1 MENPQKQALTACG
14 GTGMLPPRDDPR
26 ISSFRHSFAPSKG
39 VRRIMNAAT
48 SSADHKQLANA
59 IRALSMDAVQRA
71 NSGHPGAPM
80 GMADMATVLF
90 TRHLKFDA
98 ANPDWPDRDRFI
110 LSNGHASML
119 LYSLLYLT
127 GSPDMTLEELKNFRQ
142 MGSRTPG
149 HPEYGHAAGVETTT
163 GPLGQGIANAVGMAL
178 AERLMNARYG
188 DELVDHHTYVFA
200 GDGCLMEGI
209 SHEAISMAGHLKLGR
224 LIVLFDDNDISID
237 GGTELSVSDDQLA
250 RFQASGWDVTR
261 VDGHDPDAIDAAIA
275 AAKTTGTP
283 SLIACRTVIGY
294 GSPSKQGTAATHGA
308 PLGEDEI
315 AATREALGWPHA
327 PFEIPDDVLNAW
339 RSAGARGASERNAW
353 EGRLAGADSSLREKF
368 EAAISGVLPAA
379 FEDAV
384 NAHKKRLSEEEPK
397 WATRK
402 SSQEALEVITPVV
415 ETMIGGSAD
424 LTGSNNTK
432 SACMDPVSADD
443 FSGRYIYYGVRE
455 HGMAAAMNGMALH
468 GGLIPYSGT
477 FLTFTDYCRPSIRL
491 SALMG
496 LRVIYVM
503 THDSI
508 GLGEDGPTH
517 QPVEHISSLR
527 AMPNVNVFRPADAV
541 ETAEAW
547 ALALQSENTP
557 SILALT
563 RQGIPTVRTA
573 HTDENLSARGAYV
586 LREADGDRAATILAT
601 GSEVELAL
609 AARDTLQAGGV
620 PTAVVSMPCWE
631 LFDAQDEAYR
641 TQTLGEGV
649 RVAVEAGVTFGWS
662 RYGVDEANV
671 IGMSGFGA
679 SAPAPEVYE
688 HFGIT
693 ADAVVERVKSAIG

>member
-1 MENPQKQALTACG
+1 MF
-14 GTGMLPPRDDPR
+14 PPRNDPR
-26 ISSFRHSFAPSKG
+26 ESSFRHSIARPKG
-39 VRRIMNAAT
+39 VRRTMNAAT
-48 SSADHKQLANA
+48 SSAEHNQLANA
-59 IRALSMDAVQRA
+59 IRALSMDAVQQA

-98 ANPDWPDRDRFI
+98 ANPDWADRDRFV

-119 LYSLLYLT
+119 LYSLLYLA
-127 GSPDMTLEELKNFRQ
+127 GSPDMTLDEIKNFRQ
-142 MGSRTPG
+142 LGSKTPG

-178 AERLMNARYG
+178 AERMMNARYG
-188 DELVDHHTYVFA
+188 DDLVDHHTYVFA

-209 SHEAISMAGHLKLGR
+209 SHEAISLAGHLKLDR

-237 GGTELSVSDDQLA
+237 GSTDLSVSDDQLA
-250 RFQASGWDVTR
+250 RFKASGWDVAR
-261 VDGHDPDAIDAAIA
+261 IDGHDPEAIDQAIA
-275 AAKTTGTP
+275 AAKATDTP

-294 GSPSKQGTAATHGA
+294 GAPSKQGTSATHGA
-308 PLGEDEI
+308 PLGDEEI
-315 AATREALGWPHA
+315 AGTREALNWPHA
-327 PFEIPDDVLNAW
+327 PFEIPDDILNTW
-339 RSAGARGASERNAW
+339 RAAGSRGAADRIAW
-353 EGRLAGADSSLREKF
+353 ENRLGAADADQRDVFLT
-368 EAAISGVLPAA
+368 ANSGALPAE
-379 FEDAV
+379 FKDVV
-384 NAHKKRLSEEEPK
+384 NAHKKKLSEELPK
-397 WATRK
+397 VATRV
-402 SSQEALEVITPVV
+402 SSQQALDAIAPVV

-432 SACMDPVSADD
+432 AACMAPISAND

-468 GGLIPYSGT
+468 GGFIPYSGT

-496 LRVIYVM
+496 IRVIYVM

-517 QPVEHISSLR
+517 QPVEHVASLR

-541 ETAEAW
+541 ETAECW
-547 ALALQSENTP
+547 ALALQNEGTP
-557 SILALT
+557 SVLALT
-563 RQGIPTVRTA
+563 RQGLPTVRTE
-573 HTDENLSARGAYV
+573 HTDENLSARGGYV

-601 GSEVELAL
+601 GSEIELAL
-609 AARDTLQAGGV
+609 QARDTLQANGI

-641 TQTLGEGV
+641 TATLGDGV
-649 RVAVEAGVTFGWS
+649 RVAVEAGVTFGWA
-662 RYGVDEANV
+662 RYGVAEGNIV
-671 IGMSGFGA
+671 GMPGFGA
-679 SAPAPEVYE
+679 SAPAPQVYK

-693 ADAVVERVKSAIG
+693 ADAVVDRVTSAIC

>member
-1 MENPQKQALTACG
+1 MT
-14 GTGMLPPRDDPR
+14 D
-26 ISSFRHSFAPSKG
+26 
-39 VRRIMNAAT
+39 AAT
-48 SSADHKQLANA
+48 EASPNRAGPATHTQMANA

-98 ANPDWPDRDRFI
+98 SSPHWPDRDRFI

-127 GSPDMTLEELKNFRQ
+127 GSPDMPLDEVKNFRQ
-142 MGSRTPG
+142 LGSRTPG

-178 AERLMNARYG
+178 AERMMNARYG
-188 DELVDHHTYVFA
+188 DGLVDHYTYVFA

-209 SHEAISMAGHLKLGR
+209 SHEAISLAGHLKLGK

-237 GGTELSVSDDQLA
+237 GGTDLTVSDDQLA
-250 RFQASGWDVTR
+250 RFAASGWDVAR
-261 VDGHDPDAIDAAIA
+261 VDGHDADALDAAIT
-275 AAKTTGTP
+275 AAKGTDRP

-294 GSPSKQGTAATHGA
+294 GAPNKQGTAATHGA
-308 PLGEDEI
+308 PLGDEEI
-315 AATREALGWPHA
+315 AAAREALGWPHA
-327 PFEIPDDVLNAW
+327 PFEVPADILDAW
-339 RSAGARGASERNAW
+339 RAAGARGADARTSW
-353 EGRLAGADSSLREKF
+353 EARLADTSADTRQ
-368 EAAISGVLPAA
+368 A

-384 NAHKKRLSEEEPK
+384 AGKLPSGFAAAVNDHKRMLAAEAPK

-402 SSQEALEVITPVV
+402 SSQEALEAITPVV

-432 SACMDPVSADD
+432 TACTDPVAPGDYA
-443 FSGRYIYYGVRE
+443 GRYIYYGVRE

-468 GGLIPYSGT
+468 GGFIPYSGT

-517 QPVEHISSLR
+517 QPIEHVASLR

-541 ETAEAW
+541 ETAECW
-547 ALALQSENTP
+547 ALALENANTP

-563 RQGIPTVRTA
+563 RQGLPAVRTE
-573 HTDENLSARGAYV
+573 HTDENLCARGAYV
-586 LREADGDRAATILAT
+586 LAEADGERAATILAS
-601 GSEVELAL
+601 GSEVEIAM
-609 AARDTLQAGGV
+609 AARDALQAEGV
-620 PTAVVSMPCWE
+620 ATAVVSMPCWE
-631 LFDAQDEAYR
+631 LFDAQDAEYR
-641 TQTLGEGV
+641 SATLGGGV
-649 RVAVEAGVTFGWS
+649 RVAVEAGVAFGWS
-662 RYGVDEANV
+662 RYGVSDENTVA
-671 IGMSGFGA
+671 MRSFGA
-679 SAPAPEVYE
+679 SAPAGELFE

-693 ADAVVERVKSAIG
+693 ADAVAARVRAALG

>member
-1 MENPQKQALTACG
+1 
-14 GTGMLPPRDDPR
+14 
-26 ISSFRHSFAPSKG
+26 
-39 VRRIMNAAT
+39 MNAPAT
-48 SSADHKQLANA
+48 TADHSSMANA
-59 IRALSMDAVQRA
+59 IRALSMDAVQNA

-98 ANPDWPDRDRFI
+98 ANPDWPDRDRFV

-119 LYSLLYLT
+119 LYSLLYLC
-127 GSPDMTLEELKNFRQ
+127 GSPDMTLDELKNFRQ
-142 MGSRTPG
+142 LGSRTPG

-178 AERLMNARYG
+178 AERMMNARYG
-188 DELVDHHTYVFA
+188 DDLVDHFTYVFA

-209 SHEAISMAGHLKLGR
+209 SHEAISLAGHLKLSR

-237 GGTELSVSDDQLA
+237 GGTDLSVSDDQLA
-250 RFQASGWDVTR
+250 RFAASGWEVTR
-261 VDGHDPDAIDAAIA
+261 VDGHDPEAIDQAITQA
-275 AAKTTGTP
+275 RQSSAP

-294 GSPSKQGTAATHGA
+294 GAPSKQGTAATHGA
-308 PLGEDEI
+308 PLGDEEI
-315 AATREALGWPHA
+315 AGTREALDWPHA
-327 PFEIPDDVLNAW
+327 PFEVPDDVLGAW
-339 RSAGARGASERNAW
+339 RAAGSKGGAAREAWEARLDASDAKDAFSAANAGALPSG
-353 EGRLAGADSSLREKF
+353 LAE
-368 EAAISGVLPAA
+368 
-379 FEDAV
+379 AV
-384 NAHKKRLSEEEPK
+384 NAHKKAVSGEAPK

-402 SSQEALEVITPVV
+402 ASQEALEAITPVV

-432 SACMDPVSADD
+432 AAGMEPIAPGDYA
-443 FSGRYIYYGVRE
+443 GRYVYYGVRE

-468 GGLIPYSGT
+468 GGFIPYSGT

-517 QPVEHISSLR
+517 QPVEHVASLR

-541 ETAEAW
+541 ETAECW
-547 ALALQSENTP
+547 ELALRAEATP

-563 RQGIPTVRTA
+563 RQGVPTVRTE
-573 HTDENLSARGAYV
+573 HTDENRSARGAYV
-586 LREADGDRAATILAT
+586 LREADGERAATILAT
-601 GSEVELAL
+601 GSEIELAL
-609 AARDTLQAGGV
+609 QARESLQADGI

-631 LFDAQDEAYR
+631 LFEAQDEDYIRA
-641 TQTLGEGV
+641 TLGDAP
-649 RVAVEAGVTFGWS
+649 RVAVEAGVAFGWS
-662 RYGVDEANV
+662 RWGVDEANMV
-671 IGMSGFGA
+671 GMPGFGA
-679 SAPAPEVYE
+679 SAPAPEVYK

-693 ADAVVERVKSAIG
+693 ADAVAERVRAAVG